1 MDRIEFCN
9 LLVRAKEQ
17 SGKSTN
23 TVSFDLRMQWS
34 TLRRFEKGAN
44 NSNMKKVFEYMAV
57 IDSCLHIVSDN
68 SDKTI
73 LNYDDL
79 ISWITKERNGKYTQ
93 RQIAKII
100 NISYVMIANIESRKN
115 SLTIDVFLRIIDAL
129 GYTVKIERI

>member
-79 ISWITKERNGKYTQ
+79 INWIIKERKGKYTQ
-93 RQIAKII
+93 RQLAEQIGCA
-100 NISYVMIANIESRKN
+100 YLTIANIERGATAVSVD
-115 SLTIDVFLRIIDAL
+115 TFLKIIDAL
-129 GYTVKIERI
+129 GYTIKIEKI